1 MARLVA
7 VCRDGEE
14 EFPFDTR
21 QIPLCIDETLT
32 MVMEF
37 SDNKLPLD
45 KQQIDTMQLKQFVQ
59 RHSML
64 SEQELSIA
72 MMVTSREV
80 FNALSQLVPCVGC
93 RRSVERLFTQLVESG
108 NPALDPLSIGPKG
121 VLTLSHSCMTDAT
134 KLYTLFYVRGSKLS
148 NMIEAI
154 PKSKKNKR
162 CQLHSLDTHKPKPLG
177 GNWMDIWEVMS
188 QECRD
193 EVVLIDSSCLLETLE
208 NYLRKHRFC
217 TDCKNKVLRAYNIL
231 IGELDCS
238 KEKGYCAALYE
249 GLRCCPHERHIHVC
263 CETDFIAH
271 LLGRAEPEFAG
282 GYERRERHAKTIDIA
297 QEEVL
302 TCLGIHLYER
312 LHRIWQKLRAEEQ
325 TWQML
330 FYLGVDAL
338 RKSFEM
344 TVEKVQGISRLEQ
357 LCEEFLEEERV
368 QELKQEKKRQKKKNR
383 RKNKCA
389 CDMPSSPSMETVP
402 SSQEKETPGFDG
414 CKSCSGLDD
423 NTCVEVVI
431 THENSSCT
439 CPNGGDLL
447 ASSKTKK
454 GLTTRSNGSDCG
466 YSSSME
472 GSEPGSR
479 EGSDVA
485 CTEGICNH
493 DEAGED
499 SCVNCDKEE
508 EEGDSCVEC
517 WAIAAEDNMKGKN
530 KKKKKKCKPFK
541 CDKENDESECTSE
554 EEDGLSQDEIQA
566 FMENNQ
572 SFYSNRQQFRQYLKE
587 KFNNAPEEEGVSDP
601 LLDLVEE
608 AKSQGSLQDVQVNPQ
623 LPDER
628 KRQLHQVLGPFS
640 ANFTGKPG
648 RTTVATHHVDTGA
661 QPPLRQVAYRVSPE
675 IKAHIQKEIEDM
687 LKLGVIKKSKSPWA
701 SPVVLVPKK
710 DKSTRFCVDYRR
722 LNAVTTFDA
731 YPMPRIDELLDQLAG
746 SQYVT
751 IMDLS
756 RGYWQIPMTPEAQER
771 SAFITPFGLF
781 ECCVMPFGM
790 KNAPATFQR
799 LVDQLLEGHRE
810 YAVAYL
816 DDIAIFSKTWEEHL
830 IHLHKVVKQI
840 AEAGLTI
847 KPEKC
852 QVGMTEVQ
860 YLGHRVGGGTL
871 RPEPSKVESIMAWP
885 IPKTKKQ
892 VMSFLGTAGYY
903 RRFVPDYSK
912 IAKPRTD
919 LTKKK
924 VSKQITWTE
933 DCNKAFVALKTAL
946 SNSPV
951 LQAPDFSK
959 RFVVQTD
966 ASNFGLGAV
975 LSQVN
980 SHGEEH
986 PILYLSRKLL
996 PREVAYAVIEKECL
1010 AMVWALQK
1018 LQPYLYGRDFTVI
1031 TDHNPLHWLDR
1042 VSGNNGKLLRWS
1054 LILQQY
1060 NFTVQHR
1067 KGSLHQNADG
1077 LSRQGEIDC

>member
-14 EFPFDTR
+14 EFPFDMR
-21 QIPLCIDETLT
+21 QIPLYIDDTLT

-37 SDNKLPLD
+37 SDNMLTLD
-45 KQQIDTMQLKQFVQ
+45 KQQIDMLQLKQFVQ

-64 SEQELSIA
+64 KEQDLTIA

-108 NPALDPLSIGPKG
+108 NPALDPLSVGAKG

-134 KLYTLFYVRGSKLS
+134 KLYTLFYVRGTKLS
-148 NMIEAI
+148 NMIDAI

-282 GYERRERHAKTIDIA
+282 GRRERHAKTIDIA

-338 RKSFEM
+338 RKSFEVA
-344 TVEKVQGISRLEQ
+344 VEKVQGISRLEQ

-389 CDMPSSPSMETVP
+389 CDNPASPETTEAAVTIEKNDSSVFMETGCNSCN
-402 SSQEKETPGFDG
+402 SSED
-414 CKSCSGLDD
+414 SSI
-423 NTCVEVVI
+423 CVDVNVTSES
-431 THENSSCT
+431 SSCT
-439 CPNGGDLL
+439 CPSGGNLL
-447 ASSKTKK
+447 GSPKIKK
-454 GLTTRSNGSDCG
+454 GLTPHSNGSDCG

-508 EEGDSCVEC
+508 EERDSCVEC
-517 WAIAAEDNMKGKN
+517 WANSSEDSIKGKN

-541 CDKENDESECTSE
+541 CENENMPKQGSCTRGAPSSVHSDQTKDGKVDSCCTSTESSGQAWVDHRNELFNCTGSAECPPLTSDGAKEMKSLKELLDESECTSE

-566 FMENNQ
+566 FMANNQ
-572 SFYSNRQQFRQYLKE
+572 SFYTNRQQFRQYLKE
-587 KFNNAPEEEGVSDP
+587 KFNKYCLLHDHRNP
-601 LLDLVEE
+601 LC
-608 AKSQGSLQDVQVNPQ
+608 SS
-623 LPDER
+623 
-628 KRQLHQVLGPFS
+628 
-640 ANFTGKPG
+640 
-648 RTTVATHHVDTGA
+648 
-661 QPPLRQVAYRVSPE
+661 
-675 IKAHIQKEIEDM
+675 
-687 LKLGVIKKSKSPWA
+687 W
-701 SPVVLVPKK
+701 
-710 DKSTRFCVDYRR
+710 
-722 LNAVTTFDA
+722 
-731 YPMPRIDELLDQLAG
+731 LA
-746 SQYVT
+746 
-751 IMDLS
+751 
-756 RGYWQIPMTPEAQER
+756 
-771 SAFITPFGLF
+771 
-781 ECCVMPFGM
+781 
-790 KNAPATFQR
+790 
-799 LVDQLLEGHRE
+799 
-810 YAVAYL
+810 
-816 DDIAIFSKTWEEHL
+816 
-830 IHLHKVVKQI
+830 
-840 AEAGLTI
+840 
-847 KPEKC
+847 
-852 QVGMTEVQ
+852 
-860 YLGHRVGGGTL
+860 
-871 RPEPSKVESIMAWP
+871 
-885 IPKTKKQ
+885 
-892 VMSFLGTAGYY
+892 TAG
-903 RRFVPDYSK
+903 
-912 IAKPRTD
+912 A
-919 LTKKK
+919 
-924 VSKQITWTE
+924 
-933 DCNKAFVALKTAL
+933 N
-946 SNSPV
+946 
-951 LQAPDFSK
+951 
-959 RFVVQTD
+959 
-966 ASNFGLGAV
+966 
-975 LSQVN
+975 
-980 SHGEEH
+980 
-986 PILYLSRKLL
+986 
-996 PREVAYAVIEKECL
+996 
-1010 AMVWALQK
+1010 
-1018 LQPYLYGRDFTVI
+1018 
-1031 TDHNPLHWLDR
+1031 
-1042 VSGNNGKLLRWS
+1042 
-1054 LILQQY
+1054 
-1060 NFTVQHR
+1060 
-1067 KGSLHQNADG
+1067 
-1077 LSRQGEIDC
+1077 

>member
-14 EFPFDTR
+14 EFPFDMR
-21 QIPLCIDETLT
+21 QIPLYIDDTLT

-37 SDNKLPLD
+37 SDNMLSLD
-45 KQQIDTMQLKQFVQ
+45 KQQIDTLQLKQFIQ

-64 SEQELSIA
+64 KEQDLTIA

-108 NPALDPLSIGPKG
+108 NPALDPLSVGAKG

-134 KLYTLFYVRGSKLS
+134 KLYTLFYVRGTKLS
-148 NMIEAI
+148 NMIDAI

-282 GYERRERHAKTIDIA
+282 GRRERHAKTIDIA

-389 CDMPSSPSMETVP
+389 CDNPVSPETTEMAVTIPQNEPFAFMEN
-402 SSQEKETPGFDG
+402 G
-414 CKSCSGLDD
+414 CKNCNTPED
-423 NTCVEVVI
+423 NGTCVEVIV
-431 THENSSCT
+431 TNESSSCT
-439 CPNGGDLL
+439 CPSGGDHL
-447 ASSKTKK
+447 ASPKMKK
-454 GLTTRSNGSDCG
+454 GLTPHSNGSDCG

-508 EEGDSCVEC
+508 EGDSCVEC
-517 WAIAAEDNMKGKN
+517 WANSAGDNLKGKN
-530 KKKKKKCKPFK
+530 KKKKKKSKPFK
-541 CDKENDESECTSE
+541 CESENISKQPTCNRETSGIAHSEQTKDGKVDSCCTATESTGQTWVDHRNELLKCTGSVELLYTFDGRKETKSLKELLDESECTSE
-554 EEDGLSQDEIQA
+554 EEDGLSQDEIQTFLA
-566 FMENNQ
+566 SNK

-587 KFNNAPEEEGVSDP
+587 KFNKYCLLHDHRNP
-601 LLDLVEE
+601 LC
-608 AKSQGSLQDVQVNPQ
+608 
-623 LPDER
+623 
-628 KRQLHQVLGPFS
+628 
-640 ANFTGKPG
+640 
-648 RTTVATHHVDTGA
+648 
-661 QPPLRQVAYRVSPE
+661 
-675 IKAHIQKEIEDM
+675 
-687 LKLGVIKKSKSPWA
+687 
-701 SPVVLVPKK
+701 
-710 DKSTRFCVDYRR
+710 STW
-722 LNAVTTFDA
+722 
-731 YPMPRIDELLDQLAG
+731 LA
-746 SQYVT
+746 
-751 IMDLS
+751 
-756 RGYWQIPMTPEAQER
+756 
-771 SAFITPFGLF
+771 
-781 ECCVMPFGM
+781 
-790 KNAPATFQR
+790 
-799 LVDQLLEGHRE
+799 
-810 YAVAYL
+810 
-816 DDIAIFSKTWEEHL
+816 
-830 IHLHKVVKQI
+830 
-840 AEAGLTI
+840 
-847 KPEKC
+847 
-852 QVGMTEVQ
+852 
-860 YLGHRVGGGTL
+860 
-871 RPEPSKVESIMAWP
+871 
-885 IPKTKKQ
+885 
-892 VMSFLGTAGYY
+892 TAG
-903 RRFVPDYSK
+903 
-912 IAKPRTD
+912 A
-919 LTKKK
+919 
-924 VSKQITWTE
+924 
-933 DCNKAFVALKTAL
+933 N
-946 SNSPV
+946 
-951 LQAPDFSK
+951 
-959 RFVVQTD
+959 
-966 ASNFGLGAV
+966 
-975 LSQVN
+975 
-980 SHGEEH
+980 
-986 PILYLSRKLL
+986 
-996 PREVAYAVIEKECL
+996 
-1010 AMVWALQK
+1010 
-1018 LQPYLYGRDFTVI
+1018 
-1031 TDHNPLHWLDR
+1031 
-1042 VSGNNGKLLRWS
+1042 
-1054 LILQQY
+1054 
-1060 NFTVQHR
+1060 
-1067 KGSLHQNADG
+1067 
-1077 LSRQGEIDC
+1077 